1 MFTASTASDSTG
13 ASRPVKVLVID
24 DDPRL
29 NEVMVESLRLFG
41 DYQVI
46 SALDGAQGL
55 ALCYDEHPDVV
66 VIDVRMPQLDGY
78 QLVKALRGDPATE
91 DMPLIV
97 LSAMVQHRDHLAGLI
112 SGADVYLDKPVTP
125 HQLVAAIQQAAALTA
140 QQRQTRMRDLSEP
153 DSGGTAG
160 GGDGEAPT

>member
-1 MFTASTASDSTG
+1 MFTASTGSDSTG

-41 DYQVI
+41 DYQVV

-55 ALCYDEHPDVV
+55 ARCYDEHPDVV
-66 VIDVRMPQLDGY
+66 VIDVRMPHLDGY

-140 QQRQTRMRDLSEP
+140 QQRERRMRDLSEP
-153 DSGGTAG
+153 DSGGTEG
-160 GGDGEAPT
+160 GGDDEAPT